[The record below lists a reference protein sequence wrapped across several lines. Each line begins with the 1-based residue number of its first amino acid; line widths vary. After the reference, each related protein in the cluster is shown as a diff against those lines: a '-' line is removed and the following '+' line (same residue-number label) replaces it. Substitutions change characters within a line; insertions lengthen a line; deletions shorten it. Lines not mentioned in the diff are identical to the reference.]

1 MQDAAYAGLRGQRV
15 GRRSTGP
22 RHRRSNNSALLN
34 QRPYR
39 PQQRAAVR
47 VTRLSTAS
55 TLPLPPLRGG
65 LTAASGWVSGA
76 AAALG
81 GVARSGAELAG
92 RALRRVPRALLALPV
107 AAAIVAV
114 VVVKLVVPAVA
125 EVGSTAEGTA
135 LREALAANLATLSS
149 AASAAAAQP
158 AAIGQ
163 AAASAQPASTGQ
175 AATAQP
181 APGTPAAA
189 AGAELP
195 SAAGLSGS
203 APGQLFVQPARG
215 RVTSGYGYRS
225 DPFTGLRK
233 FHNGIDIANQAGT
246 PIIAA
251 MNGTVDTAGYNGNY
265 GRYLILRHAD
275 GFQTLY
281 AHLNKVLVAAGDR
294 VLQGQRVGEM
304 GNTGYSSAVNLHFS
318 IFHNGAH
325 VDPSEHLE

>member
-15 GRRSTGP
+15 GRRSMGP
-22 RHRRSNNSALLN
+22 RHRRSGNSALLN

-65 LTAASGWVSGA
+65 LTAASGWVSGV

-81 GVARSGAELAG
+81 GAARSGAALAG
-92 RALRRVPRALLALPV
+92 RLFRRVPRALLALPA
-107 AAAIVAV
+107 AAAIVIAV
-114 VVVKLVVPAVA
+114 VVKFVVPAVA
-125 EVGSTAEGTA
+125 EVGSTAEGAA
-135 LREALAANLATLSS
+135 LRQTLAANLATLSS
-149 AASAAAAQP
+149 AASAAAAPP
-158 AAIGQ
+158 AATGQ
-163 AAASAQPASTGQ
+163 PGATAPPASTAP
-175 AATAQP
+175 AAAAQP

-189 AGAELP
+189 PGAERP
-195 SAAGLSGS
+195 SATGLSGS
-203 APGQLFVQPARG
+203 APGQLFVQPASG

-246 PIIAA
+246 PIVAA
-251 MNGTVDTAGYNGNY
+251 MSGTVDTAGYNGNY

-294 VLQGQRVGEM
+294 VLRGQRVGEM